1 MVLFENIVSLVHFHH
16 LRSPQDIRRRYRQL
30 YYTAPSIGQ
39 YVSGAIMFK
48 ETLYQCTDEGV
59 SFVEALGKQ
68 GILAG
73 IKVDEVGADMTMR
86 DGHTIFWCIM
96 IWQLLKEEIH
106 CTNPCILMRE

>member
-1 MVLFENIVSLVHFHH
+1 MVRFETAVLTLHSHR

-59 SFVEALGKQ
+59 TFVEALGKQ

-73 IKVDEVGADMTMR
+73 IKVDEVGAGMTM
-86 DGHTIFWCIM
+86 TLQQKYAI
-96 IWQLLKEEIH
+96 Q
-106 CTNPCILMRE
+106 N